1 MAFTKSLFVVF
12 CLFALSCS
20 QKASEIDYTDW
31 SHYGGPED
39 GSRYSALTQINKEN
53 VAQLEV
59 AWTYRTGDATER
71 SQIQC
76 QPILVGD
83 LLYGTTPKLNVFALN
98 AATGEEV
105 WRFDPFTVLGGEN
118 SWAGTNRG
126 VSYWEEGDDKR
137 ILFTAGSWLMAV
149 NEIRLSSPSSQ

>member
-20 QKASEIDYTDW
+20 QKAREIDYTDW

-39 GSRYSALTQINKEN
+39 GSRYSALTQITKEN

-83 LLYGTTPKLNVFALN
+83 LLYGTCLLYT
-98 AATGEEV
+98 
-105 WRFDPFTVLGGEN
+105 
-118 SWAGTNRG
+118 
-126 VSYWEEGDDKR
+126 
-137 ILFTAGSWLMAV
+137 
-149 NEIRLSSPSSQ
+149 SPSPRDRQKSRMPSSA

>member
-1 MAFTKSLFVVF
+1 MTIRKSFFVIFLLF
-12 CLFALSCS
+12 LLSCS
-20 QKASEIDYTDW
+20 QKHKEIDYTDW

-53 VAQLEV
+53 VSRLQV
-59 AWTYRTGDATER
+59 AWTYHTGDASAR

-76 QPILVGD
+76 QPILIGH
-83 LLYGTTPKLNVFALN
+83 LLYGTTPQLHVFALN

-105 WRFDPFTVLGGEN
+105 WRFDPFTMLGGEN

-126 VSYWEEGDDKR
+126 VSYWEEGNDKR
-137 ILFTAGSWLMAV
+137 ILFTAGNSG
-149 NEIRLSSPSSQ
+149 